1 LHHNKRNKMKKNE
14 ILKGLSQVQQELI
27 DTKLKLNNLVSSPIW
42 DTVVTSEL
50 DDTVT
55 VLRGINDN
63 INDIIEI
70 QKKIA
75 ISRYNKK

>member
-1 LHHNKRNKMKKNE
+1 MKKNE

>member
-1 LHHNKRNKMKKNE
+1 MKKNE

-27 DTKLKLNNLVSSPIW
+27 DTKLKLNNLLSSPIW

-75 ISRYNKK
+75 ISKYNKK